1 MEFSYLSFMSEE
13 SVTKTKIL
21 VVEDNDFVRTQIV
34 KFLSGAGHD
43 VIEAPDGVQALDKIK
58 TDSAIELAIVDIR
71 MEPIDG
77 FEFVRTVRGLA
88 IDTSV
93 VLVTGDQN
101 PDLLSEA
108 NKWGVAAVLMKP
120 VQKDRLV
127 KTVQRVMQDRARAA
141 Q

>member
-1 MEFSYLSFMSEE
+1 MPED
-13 SVTKTKIL
+13 SVAKTKIL
-21 VVEDNDFVRTQIV
+21 IVEDNDFVRTQIV
-34 KFLSGAGHD
+34 KFLSDAGHD
-43 VIEAPDGVQALDKIK
+43 TIEVPDGVQAIEKIK
-58 TDSAIELAIVDIR
+58 TDHGIELAIVDIR

-77 FEFVRTVRGLA
+77 FEFVRTVRGLG
-88 IDTSV
+88 IQTSV

-127 KTVQRVMQDRARAA
+127 KTVQRVMQDRARAS

>member
-1 MEFSYLSFMSEE
+1 MSEKP
-13 SVTKTKIL
+13 VTKTKIL

-43 VIEAPDGVQALDKIK
+43 VIEVPDGVQALDKIK
-58 TDSAIELAIVDIR
+58 TDSSIELAIVDIR

-127 KTVQRVMQDRARAA
+127 KTVRRVMQDRARAS

>member
-1 MEFSYLSFMSEE
+1 M
-13 SVTKTKIL
+13 
-21 VVEDNDFVRTQIV
+21 RTQIV
-34 KFLSGAGHD
+34 KFLSDAGHD
-43 VIEAPDGVQALDKIK
+43 TIEVPDGVQAIEKIK
-58 TDSAIELAIVDIR
+58 TDHGIELAIVDIR

-77 FEFVRTVRGLA
+77 FEFVRTVRGLG
-88 IDTSV
+88 IQTSV

-127 KTVQRVMQDRARAA
+127 KTVQRVMQDRARAS